1 MKYLPP
7 TIVIPVMLVILIVIY
22 AVYRP
27 RPVIAPPAAVH
38 GAAAAPSGA
47 PDQRLIA
54 NA

>member
-1 MKYLPP
+1 
-7 TIVIPVMLVILIVIY
+7 MLIILIVIY

-38 GAAAAPSGA
+38 GAAAPIGA
-47 PDQRLIA
+47 ADQRLIA

>member
-22 AVYRP
+22 AAYRP
-27 RPVIAPPAAVH
+27 RAVDTPPAAVH
-38 GAAAAPSGA
+38 GAAGPSGT

>member
-7 TIVIPVMLVILIVIY
+7 TIVVPVMLVILIVIY

-27 RPVIAPPAAVH
+27 RPVIAPPEAVH
-38 GAAAAPSGA
+38 GAAGPSGV

-54 NA
+54 SA